1 MFETKCPRCM
11 KTEIK
16 KFRIYK
22 IKNGQERTIFQCNHC
37 GTNFSETCNTALAGL
52 RNPISLIGTVLLS
65 ITEGTGINAATRIF
79 NVSKNSIYRWQKRLG
94 DLKETLMLFA
104 LANQFI
110 QQVIEGD
117 ELYTKVDK
125 NHPQDQ
131 SAGWTIV
138 LMDRATR
145 FIWDMQCGR
154 KDREMFQKAIT
165 CLSKVL
171 DQAEEL
177 TLLTDGERR
186 YGNLLFEICSEVVK
200 TGKRGR
206 PRKTLPKGVKVRI
219 KNKGSQ
225 SHKKGRKRQKYQDPQ
240 PEHPETIQNIEN
252 KEIHA
257 NHLEAFNASL
267 RRLCAA
273 YRRRTNTYAK
283 KENRLQERLDLIWIF
298 HNFTKIHFTTRQVPA
313 VALGIMKQGIKVEN
327 LFYIQ
332 KIG

>member
-1 MFETKCPRCM
+1 M

-52 RNPISLIGTVLLS
+52 RNPLSLIVTVLLS
-65 ITEGTGINAATRIF
+65 ITEGTGINATTRIF

-125 NHPQDQ
+125 NNPQDQ

-154 KDREMFQKAIT
+154 KNRKMFKKAIA

-283 KENRLQERLDLIWIF
+283 KESRLQERLDLIWIF

-332 KIG
+332 KIN